1 MSADTRALPDFRSLP
16 VYQERERLVGALAEH
31 QVVVVESPTGS
42 GKTTQLPVIL
52 HEAGYSDRGVIGVT
66 QPRRIAAVS
75 VSDVIG
81 RQLARPEPA
90 FVAYKMRFDDRTG
103 AATRIKVMTD
113 GILLQ
118 EVKHDRDLS
127 AYSVVIVDEAHE
139 RSLNIDFALGLLKRA
154 LAERPDL
161 RVLVSSATINAGVFS
176 AYFDDAPI
184 VRIDTRVHPV
194 QVIYAPTGPPAGAHA
209 EIGRFEQRRAREAV
223 YDALLDR
230 VVAVIREMLRENR
243 ADGDFLV
250 FLPGEQA
257 IKDCIVRLYQLP
269 ERERLQIL
277 PLYGRLSREDQEAV
291 FPPAP
296 AGTFKVVVATN
307 IAETSITIDGVT
319 TVVDSGLAKTNH
331 YDPRSYTAALIEG
344 PISRASSDQRKGRAG
359 RTRPGRVYRLYPRE
373 SYATRPLFAT
383 EEIYRTDLSEV
394 VLRMAEL
401 GIRDFERF
409 DFISSPGSGNVAGAV
424 DTLMALGALDERRV
438 LTEVGQRMA
447 RFPLLPRHS
456 RAIVEAILHFPA
468 ALGDVLIVVAF
479 LTSATPFVLPP
490 GEEVEA
496 RWAHHSHRDPAGD
509 FISYLRL
516 FAAYRRARDTT
527 RFCRA
532 HYLDP
537 RTMAEIANV
546 TAQLELILTEL
557 GVPVGRGGSI
567 EQVLLSLA
575 RGLIQF
581 VCMHV
586 GKGVYQS
593 LTAERIQIHPGSGM
607 FRESPEYL
615 VAGEIVKTSRVYAR
629 SVSPLEPGWVRA
641 LAPDLARDLKAGAR
655 RLRKERHRSA
665 ESKPRDH
672 TRQILING
680 NAFPVEPYKGKKKIA
695 TLEWRALERV
705 YASGR
710 PRVDANAARMRAR
723 IVLDGSILMNGDR
736 LADVLRAFDLI
747 RATPTIHDLGGVA
760 SYTLPADTA
769 RLGADL
775 ELLLTPC
782 KLKASTNTVGF
793 AALYGSDGGRYRLK
807 ANRSFAAAA
816 IESLASLEQ
825 LIDVE
830 VAAAPRFS
838 DAVGRAYRR
847 VRAAIGDQSEAYS

>member
-1 MSADTRALPDFRSLP
+1 MSANARGLPDFRSLP
-16 VYQERERLVGALAEH
+16 VYQERERLVAALAGH

-52 HEAGYSDRGVIGVT
+52 HAAGYSDRGVIGVT

-81 RQLARPEPA
+81 RQLAHHEPA

-103 AATRIKVMTD
+103 PATRIKVMTD

-118 EVKHDRDLS
+118 EVKHDRSLS

-161 RVLVSSATINAGVFS
+161 RVMVSSATINAEVFS
-176 AYFDDAPI
+176 AYFDTAPI
-184 VRIDTRVHPV
+184 VRIDTRLHPV
-194 QVIYAPTGPPAGAHA
+194 QVIYAPTGPIPGDDRAAA
-209 EIGRFEQRRAREAV
+209 GRFEQRRAREAA

-230 VVAVIREMLRENR
+230 IVAIIRDMVREQTV
-243 ADGDFLV
+243 DGDFLV

-257 IKDCIVRLYQLP
+257 IKDCIQRLSQLP
-269 ERERLQIL
+269 ERKLLHIL

-307 IAETSITIDGVT
+307 IAETSITIDGIT
-319 TVVDSGLAKTNH
+319 TVIDSGLAKTNH
-331 YDPRSYTAALIEG
+331 YHPRSYTSALIEG
-344 PISRASSDQRKGRAG
+344 PIARASADQRKGRAG

-394 VLRMAEL
+394 LLRMAEL
-401 GIRDFERF
+401 GIRDFEGF
-409 DFISSPGSGNVAGAV
+409 DFIASPGVGNIAAAV
-424 DTLMALGALDERRV
+424 QTLVTLGALDELRI
-438 LTEVGQRMA
+438 LTPVGHQMA
-447 RFPLLPRHS
+447 HFPLLPRHS
-456 RAIVEAILHFPA
+456 RAIVEAILRFPA
-468 ALGDVLIVVAF
+468 ALGDVLVVVAF

-490 GEEVEA
+490 GEEVAA
-496 RWAHHSHRDPAGD
+496 RQAHHMYRDPGGD
-509 FISYLRL
+509 FVSYLRL
-516 FAAYRRARDTT
+516 FAAYRQARDTA

-532 HYLDP
+532 RYLDP

-546 TAQLELILTEL
+546 ADQLELILSEF
-557 GVPVGRGGSI
+557 GVPVGRGGST

-586 GKGVYQS
+586 GKGVYRS
-593 LTAERIQIHPGSGM
+593 LTAERIQIHPGSGL

-629 SVSPLEPGWVRA
+629 SVSPLKVRWLHT
-641 LAPDLARDLKAGAR
+641 LAPDLVRDLKAGAR
-655 RLRKERHRSA
+655 RSREAKHRPP

-672 TRQILING
+672 TRQVLING
-680 NAFPVEPYKGKKKIA
+680 SAFPVEPYKGKKKIA

-705 YASGR
+705 YASGK
-710 PRVDANAARMRAR
+710 PRVDPNAARMRAR
-723 IVLDGSILMNGDR
+723 IVLDGSLLMNGDR
-736 LADVLRAFDLI
+736 LADVLRTFDLI
-747 RATPTIHDLGGVA
+747 RATPKIHDLAGVP
-760 SYTLPADTA
+760 SYTLPTDSE
-769 RLGADL
+769 RLDADL
-775 ELLLTPC
+775 ELLLSLC

-793 AALYGSDGGRYRLK
+793 VTLYGSDGGRYWMK
-807 ANRSFAAAA
+807 GNRSFGAAA

-825 LIDVE
+825 LID
-830 VAAAPRFS
+830 AAVDATTRFS
-838 DAVGRAYRR
+838 DAVGTTYRR
-847 VRAAIGDQSEAYS
+847 VRAAIDD